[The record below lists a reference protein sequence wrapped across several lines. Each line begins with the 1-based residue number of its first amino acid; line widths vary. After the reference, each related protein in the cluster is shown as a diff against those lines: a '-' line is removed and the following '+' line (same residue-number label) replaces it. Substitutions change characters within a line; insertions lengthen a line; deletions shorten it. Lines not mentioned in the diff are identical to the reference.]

1 MENVGVKD
9 TSTAR
14 PSATTRRTVEGLPK
28 RRSAKVPVAYASD
41 EICQE
46 AGAAVSATAARVA
59 ILVDT
64 PNIGI
69 ATRNQYGWLAR
80 PDFRTILALAN
91 TLGTVETAT
100 AFVNAGV
107 DVRFAEALARIGFSV
122 ESDCSHHDVDPVL
135 IRTARTLRVDR
146 LVLCAGDGDY
156 LPVVNQLR
164 ATGTMVIV
172 IAVPAAC
179 STRLRAAADIVLPM
193 PLLAQ
198 SGSSSIGPEQTWA

>member
-1 MENVGVKD
+1 
-9 TSTAR
+9 
-14 PSATTRRTVEGLPK
+14 
-28 RRSAKVPVAYASD
+28 
-41 EICQE
+41 
-46 AGAAVSATAARVA
+46 VA

-100 AFVNAGV
+100 AFVNPGV
-107 DVRFAEALARIGFSV
+107 DVRFSEALARIGFSV
-122 ESDCSHHDVDPVL
+122 ESDGSQHDVDPVL